1 MTGGVHALMAFL
13 TSFPCMLESA
23 SLGAKET
30 IGIMLSEISF
40 AVGLTE
46 LVCSRKRSAVACFFH
61 KGLKWTVGGQRTS
74 LSLPFRASLLHLTW
88 PSLALSGRLPLL
100 TQDAKVLRQQRLTL
114 QLRWP
119 TWIQQA
125 FASSRASPSPAG
137 RRDHGHVGSCSGQ
150 NLEEHCPSRCGP

>member
-1 MTGGVHALMAFL
+1 MTGGVRALMAFL

-23 SLGAKET
+23 LLGAKET

-46 LVCSRKRSAVACFFH
+46 LVCSRKRSAVAFFFH

-74 LSLPFRASLLHLTW
+74 LSLPFRAGLLHVTW
-88 PSLALSGRLPLL
+88 PSLVLSGRLPLL

-114 QLRWP
+114 QSRWP

-125 FASSRASPSPAG
+125 FASSRDLAG